1 MTALRFSIP
10 AASGALLASLLV
22 SPAPVAAAEVFRYD
36 QQGAAAICQP
46 SLPSQAGNLRARPLG
61 LSNEGT
67 ETTFV
72 TCTFQGD
79 DTTGGRGATQV
90 EANVSIAG
98 TAAAAINCTLV
109 DGLAS
114 GDGSAVTYTTRSAA
128 AFPNAF
134 GNSIAW
140 VPGDIA
146 GAPARITQPAIQCGL
161 PPAATLHYLGRYYD
175 ENIGS

>member
-1 MTALRFSIP
+1 MTAFRFTIP
-10 AASGALLASLLV
+10 AACALLASALGA
-22 SPAPVAAAEVFRYD
+22 STPVAAADASRYD

-46 SLPSQAGNLRARPLG
+46 SLPAQAGNLRARPLG
-61 LSNEGT
+61 LTNEGT
-67 ETTFV
+67 ATTFV

-79 DTTGGRGATQV
+79 DTANGRGATQI
-90 EANVSIAG
+90 EANVSLAG
-98 TAAAAINCTLV
+98 TVAAAITCTLV

-114 GDGSAVTYTTRSAA
+114 GTGAAATYTTRSAA

-140 VPGDIA
+140 VPADLA
-146 GAPARITQPAIQCGL
+146 GAPSRITQPAIQCGL

-175 ENIGS
+175 ENVGS